1 MNRRARSWLQGCLA
15 AGVLLLMPAVHAGT
29 LVEFTQGTQ
38 LALDLS
44 PDGREL
50 AMDLQGIAWTLPVSG
65 GAATPRTDPLWQARQ
80 PRYTRDGQSLVFTA
94 LHPDAWN
101 LWQLPLDG
109 GPARQL
115 TQGPYADRDPVVHP
129 DGEHI
134 VFVSDRSGADDLW
147 RLRLADGRLEQLSF
161 HASRESQPAV
171 SPDGQRIAYI
181 SRDSDGYHLRLRSVT
196 GAQATLLS
204 STDALSAPSWRAD
217 GSLLLVVRERPGRAE
232 MMMLLVGQETVLK
245 PASWGEMVAPTA
257 AVWPDR
263 ERFVYSADGLIKR
276 RSLGSRRA
284 EVVPFFAV
292 TSLPDR
298 THQPPPTRFELDQ
311 RMPVRGLRGPSVS
324 PDGRKL
330 ALSAQGALW
339 LIGRDGSGQTL
350 VETPAQALD
359 PAWSPDG
366 RRLAFAAA
374 DPDGDMALY
383 SVEVDGGDLRRLAK
397 TQGDIHL
404 PAWSPDG
411 GRIALLVARDVA
423 RRHTDLAVLDL
434 ADGTLTIVAAGLDA
448 PGRPAWVHGQRVVL
462 AAAAAAPGAPGELLA
477 IDLPSRQRTPV
488 SGVPPGG
495 LGPRGHD
502 GPVASPDGRRLALVR
517 DSRLWLAELDSYGES
532 VRSLRELTE
541 QVASAPSW
549 AADNRT
555 LVFQSGA
562 KLKWLDADSG
572 ATGEWPLALDLRP
585 YSGDALWVL
594 QAGRIYDP
602 AASAY
607 VADQDIFIEGQR
619 IVEVVPRGS
628 RALPS
633 RVVDATRDTV
643 LPGLIDLDARG
654 SGLQGPRLGAQ
665 WLAHGVTTL
674 REPITDPYDALA
686 RHEAWAGG
694 RVPGPRLLFGGPVL
708 DGARSAGAASVPIR
722 SDEQLALEIAR
733 AAALGQHVLH
743 VGALLPGHQRLRAV
757 SLAAEAGIRVTTD
770 DVATAA
776 FIGAAGVAGLQ
787 GARGRRDGNSTSM
800 AYSDLGALAARA
812 GIALTP
818 LLGTDA
824 RAAAS
829 AHAGLAAIA
838 SGGGLI
844 GAGSGASPL
853 PPGVSLH
860 AEVVA
865 LADSPLGTAGAL
877 RAVTLDAAWVLGAA
891 GSLGSVSA
899 GKLAD
904 LVIVRGDPLAD
915 IRALEQVRA
924 VISGGRYFPVDVLRM
939 PPLANDD
946 PPQPPDGEAGPTPP

>member
-1 MNRRARSWLQGCLA
+1 MSPRTSSWLQGSLA
-15 AGVLLLMPAVHAGT
+15 AGVLLMPGANAGT
-29 LVEFTQGTQ
+29 LVEFSQGTQ

-44 PDGREL
+44 PDGQEL
-50 AMDLQGIAWTLPVSG
+50 AMDLQGIAWTLPATG

-80 PRYTRDGQSLVFTA
+80 PRYTRDGRSLVFTA

-101 LWQLPLDG
+101 LWQLPLAG

-115 TQGPYADRDPVVHP
+115 TQGPHADRDPVVHP

-171 SPDGQRIAYI
+171 APDGQRIAYI
-181 SRDSDGYHLRLRSVT
+181 SQDAEGYHLRLRSVT

-204 STDALSAPSWRAD
+204 SADALSAPSWRAD
-217 GSLLLVVRERPGRAE
+217 GSLLLVVRERAGRAE

-284 EVVPFFAV
+284 EVVAFFAV
-292 TSLPDR
+292 TSLPER
-298 THQPPPTRFELDQ
+298 THQPPPTRFELEQ
-311 RMPVRGLRGPSVS
+311 RLPVRGLRGPSVS

-330 ALSAQGALW
+330 ALTAHGALW
-339 LIGRDGSGQTL
+339 LIGRDGSGQAL
-350 VETPAQALD
+350 VEAPASALD
-359 PAWSPDG
+359 PVWSPDG
-366 RRLAFAAA
+366 RKLAFAADA
-374 DPDGDMALY
+374 DGVMALY
-383 SVEVDGGDLRRLAK
+383 SVDVDGSRPRQLAR

-404 PAWSPDG
+404 PAWSPEG
-411 GRIALLVARDVA
+411 GRIALLIARDSA
-423 RRHTDLAVLDL
+423 RRQTDLAVLDL

-448 PGRPAWVHGQRVVL
+448 PGRPTWVHGQRLLL
-462 AAAAAAPGAPGELLA
+462 AAASTLPGAPGELLA
-477 IDLPSRQRTPV
+477 VDLPSRQRTPV
-488 SGVPPGG
+488 SGLLPGG
-495 LGPRGHD
+495 LGPRGYD

-517 DSRLWLAELDSYGES
+517 DSRLWIAELDSYGES
-532 VRSLRELTE
+532 VRSMRELST

-555 LVFQSGA
+555 LVYLSGTTLQS
-562 KLKWLDADSG
+562 LDVDSG
-572 ATGEWPLALDLRP
+572 ASTEWPLALDLRA
-585 YSGDALWVL
+585 YSGDALWAL
-594 QAGRIYDP
+594 QAGRLYDP
-602 AASAY
+602 AAGAY
-607 VADQDIFIEGQR
+607 LADQDIFIEGQR
-619 IVEVVPRGS
+619 IVDVVPRGS

-643 LPGLIDLDARG
+643 VPGLIDLDARG
-654 SGLQGPRLGAQ
+654 SGLQGSRLGAH

-674 REPITDPYDALA
+674 REPIADPYDALA
-686 RHEAWAGG
+686 RREAWAGG
-694 RVPGPRLLFGGPVL
+694 LVPGPRLLFGGPVL
-708 DGARSAGAASVPIR
+708 DGARSGGSTSVPIR
-722 SDEQLALEIAR
+722 SDEQLALEIGR

-743 VGALLPGHQRLRAV
+743 IGALLPGHQRLRAV

-787 GARGRRDGNSTSM
+787 GARGRRADNTTSM
-800 AYSDLGALAARA
+800 AYSDLGILAARA
-812 GIALTP
+812 GLTVTP
-818 LLGTDA
+818 LLGMDTQ
-824 RAAAS
+824 AAAA
-829 AHAGLAAIA
+829 AHAALAAIA

-844 GAGSGASPL
+844 GAGSGASSL
-853 PPGVSLH
+853 PPGASLH
-860 AEVVA
+860 AELIA
-865 LADSPLGTAGAL
+865 LADSPLGTSGAL
-877 RAVTLDAAWVLGAA
+877 RAVTLDAAWALGAA
-891 GSLGSVSA
+891 GSLGSVST

-924 VISGGRYFPVDVLRM
+924 VISGGRYFPVDVLLM
-939 PPLANDD
+939 PTAP
-946 PPQPPDGEAGPTPP
+946 